1 MIRRR
6 LLDDIKVIADGG
18 DPKALVRDAEV
29 NECVELPIIGRATRT
44 NSGGVAGLRLGPGQ
58 RVDAQGFVF
67 LYGQPPEVTAAY
79 REAMG
84 LPVEA

>member
-1 MIRRR
+1 
-6 LLDDIKVIADGG
+6 
-18 DPKALVRDAEV
+18 
-29 NECVELPIIGRATRT
+29 
-44 NSGGVAGLRLGPGQ
+44 
-58 RVDAQGFVF
+58 VDAQGFVF